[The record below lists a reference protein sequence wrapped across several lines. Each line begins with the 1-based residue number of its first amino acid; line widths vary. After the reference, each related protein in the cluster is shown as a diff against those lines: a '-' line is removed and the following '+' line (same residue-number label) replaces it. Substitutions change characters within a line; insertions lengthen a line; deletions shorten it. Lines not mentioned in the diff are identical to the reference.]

1 MIRVEVAYARPDI
14 QRLIALSLPEGSTA
28 LDAICE
34 ARIWGVC
41 SGSDLEQQSVCV
53 FSPVSSEPGLYR
65 LREGDRVEIYRPLE
79 IDPKEARAKRAGTRR

>member
-28 LDAICE
+28 LDAIRE
-34 ARIWGVC
+34 
-41 SGSDLEQQSVCV
+41 SGIEDLFPGIDLEHQSVGV
-53 FSPVSSEPGLYR
+53 FSQVIAEPGLYR

-79 IDPKEARAKRAGTRR
+79 IDPKEARAKRAGTRL